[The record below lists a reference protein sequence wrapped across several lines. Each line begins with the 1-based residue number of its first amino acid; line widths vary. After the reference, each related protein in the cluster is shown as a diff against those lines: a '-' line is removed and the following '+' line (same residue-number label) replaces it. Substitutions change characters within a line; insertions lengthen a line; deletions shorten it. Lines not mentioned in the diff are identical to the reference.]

1 MLRRLS
7 HRMASCSTGVQQQ
20 LLAGAGSTVL
30 GSTCSF
36 EREQYTLWQG
46 RRWATKKQGGST
58 KNKKDSQPKYLGTKM
73 SDGQIA
79 FPGQMLVKQRGTK
92 FHPGHNVG
100 MGTDF
105 TLFAK
110 SVGLVSFRHGSV
122 LLPGRA
128 PSAAKQRC
136 YIDVLPLNNDWSEGY
151 PAKVAQMIARRNE
164 IRQQSLGLAAKYGK
178 R

>member
-1 MLRRLS
+1 MLRTLS
-7 HRMASCSTGVQQQ
+7 HYMASCSLGVQQQ
-20 LLAGAGSTVL
+20 LLPGTACSVL
-30 GSTCSF
+30 GSTSSLQP
-36 EREQYTLWQG
+36 EEYTQWQG

-58 KNKKDSQPKYLGTKM
+58 KNKADSQPKYLGAKM
-73 SDGQIA
+73 SHGQLA

-110 SVGLVSFRHGSV
+110 SVGFVSFRHSSV
-122 LLPGRA
+122 LPPGRK
-128 PSAAKQRC
+128 PSAAKQRK

-151 PAKVAQMIARRNE
+151 QAKVAQMVQRRNE
-164 IRQQSLGLAAKYGK
+164 IRRQSLGLAAKFGK
-178 R
+178 K